1 MANLDARFGLR
12 PVGHVNGGC
21 SGRTMK
27 CYLPATYGTAVF
39 VGDPVVLTGTS
50 NTAAVTAGLEKHQ
63 IGTLPEVNKATAGDG
78 NKIAGAIVGFENQSL
93 RVGTA
98 PQGTASTARVALVN
112 VDPGTIYQVQASGAI
127 GAASVGL
134 NAPLV
139 YTHSGD
145 TNSGLSGAELDH
157 SAVATTATEQLKIVR
172 ISTIP
177 GRSDP
182 ASANTVVEVIINNH
196 QYANVVAGV

>member
-1 MANLDARFGLR
+1 L
-12 PVGHVNGGC
+12 
-21 SGRTMK
+21 
-27 CYLPATYGTAVF
+27 TYATAVF

-50 NTAAVTAGLEKHQ
+50 NAAAVTAGLEKHA

-78 NKIAGAIVGFENQSL
+78 NKICGVIVGFEQQTV
-93 RVGTA
+93 RTGTA
-98 PQGTASTARVALVN
+98 PQGAASTARVAIVN

-127 GAASVGL
+127 AAASVGL

-145 TNSGLSGAELDH
+145 TNTGLSGAELDH

-172 ISTIP
+172 ISDIP
-177 GRSDP
+177 GRNDVS
-182 ASANTVVEVIINNH
+182 SSNTVVEVIINNH
-196 QYANVVAGV
+196 QYANVVVGV